1 MTARLV
7 TEFIGAFVLVATI
20 GFVVLQD
27 APFAP
32 FAPLAI
38 GTALM
43 IAVYMGG
50 HISGGHYNPAV
61 TLGVW
66 MRGKLDTRFVGPY
79 MAVQVLGAAV
89 AAVFVQMLMDTTFMP
104 APGPT
109 ATMMDALLAELVFT
123 FVLVLVVL
131 NTATDEATAGNS
143 YYGLAIGFTVLAAAY
158 AVGGISGGAF
168 NPAVGL
174 GPAVVH
180 AAGGNPIGHVWLY
193 LVGPLL
199 GGALAAL
206 VYRVQHPVLRAGTA

>member
-1 MTARLV
+1 MLPRLV
-7 TEFIGAFVLVATI
+7 TEFIGTFVLVATI

-38 GTALM
+38 GSALM
-43 IAVYMGG
+43 VAVYMGG
-50 HISGGHYNPAV
+50 HISGAHYNPAV

-66 MRGKLDTRFVGPY
+66 MRGKLDTRMVAPY
-79 MAVQVLGAAV
+79 MAAQLLGAIV
-89 AAVFVQMLMDTTFMP
+89 AAVFVQMLMSTTFMP

-131 NTATDEATAGNS
+131 NVATDEATAGNS
-143 YYGLAIGFTVLAAAY
+143 YYGLAIGFTVMAAAY
-158 AVGGISGGAF
+158 AVGAISGGAF

-180 AAGGNPIGHVWLY
+180 AAGGNPIGHAWLY

-199 GGALAAL
+199 GGALAAM
-206 VYRVQHPVLRAGTA
+206 VYRLQRPATRVAAV

>member
-7 TEFIGAFVLVATI
+7 TEFIGTFVLVATI
-20 GFVVLQD
+20 GLTVLQD
-27 APFAP
+27 APYAP

-38 GTALM
+38 GSALM

-66 MRGKLDTRFVGPY
+66 LRGKLDTGMVAPY
-79 MAVQVLGAAV
+79 MVVQLLGAVV
-89 AAVFVQMLMDTTFMP
+89 AALFVQLLMNTTFAP
-104 APGPT
+104 VPGPT
-109 ATMMDALLAELVFT
+109 ATMLDALLAELVFT

-131 NTATDEATAGNS
+131 NVATDEATAGNS
-143 YYGLAIGFTVLAAAY
+143 YYGLAIGFTVMVSAY
-158 AVGGISGGAF
+158 AAGAVSGGAF

-174 GPAVVH
+174 GSAVVH
-180 AAGGNPIGHVWLY
+180 GAGGNPIGHVWLY

-199 GGALAAL
+199 GGALAAS
-206 VYRVQHPVLRAGTA
+206 VYRLQHPAAARVGV

>member
-7 TEFIGAFVLVATI
+7 TEFIGTFVLVATI

-61 TLGVW
+61 SLGVW
-66 MRGKLDTRFVGPY
+66 MRGKLDTRFLGPY
-79 MAVQVLGAAV
+79 MVVQVLGAAV
-89 AAVFVQMLMDTTFMP
+89 AAVFVQMLMNTSFVP
-104 APGPT
+104 APGPA
-109 ATMMDALLAELVFT
+109 ATTMDALLAEFVFT

-174 GPAVVH
+174 GPALVH

-206 VYRVQHPVLRAGTA
+206 VYRVQHPLVRAAV